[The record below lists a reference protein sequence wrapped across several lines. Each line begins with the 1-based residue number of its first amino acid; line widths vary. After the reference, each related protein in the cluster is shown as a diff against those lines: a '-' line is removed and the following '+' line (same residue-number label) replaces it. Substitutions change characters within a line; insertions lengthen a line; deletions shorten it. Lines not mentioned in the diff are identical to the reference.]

1 MRPRDEICDIPTP
14 PAFLAAKDPVMTKV
28 RVWGA
33 IAAWDLSKSMIEDK
47 VELLPFHRRS
57 GQHSC
62 IGSP

>member
-1 MRPRDEICDIPTP
+1 
-14 PAFLAAKDPVMTKV
+14 MTKV

-62 IGSP
+62 ISSPQMHMNRRLVTDSQN